1 MRVVSILLHRK
12 QHPGYS
18 LLIVAWRA
26 QRHSRWSGTWDPWNA
41 AIYLSR
47 RHERT
52 GRGTGEPPGQPGR
65 LARQVPQAPPGLG
78 SGSVSG
84 LALALALVFVMAL
97 EEEGVVA
104 AAAELVLVQQEGRL
118 RIVVC
123 RIVSMLLENG
133 IDGNIE

>member
-1 MRVVSILLHRK
+1 M
-12 QHPGYS
+12 
-18 LLIVAWRA
+18 
-26 QRHSRWSGTWDPWNA
+26 
-41 AIYLSR
+41 
-47 RHERT
+47 
-52 GRGTGEPPGQPGR
+52 
-65 LARQVPQAPPGLG
+65 
-78 SGSVSG
+78 SG
-84 LALALALVFVMAL
+84 LALTLALVFVMAL